1 MTISEDAKQIAMK
14 FHRWA
19 YENHYSKYWGSDKP
33 NNQKWYKSYTPPSRK
48 YYTDDE
54 LFELF
59 KEENNI

>member
-1 MTISEDAKQIAMK
+1 MK